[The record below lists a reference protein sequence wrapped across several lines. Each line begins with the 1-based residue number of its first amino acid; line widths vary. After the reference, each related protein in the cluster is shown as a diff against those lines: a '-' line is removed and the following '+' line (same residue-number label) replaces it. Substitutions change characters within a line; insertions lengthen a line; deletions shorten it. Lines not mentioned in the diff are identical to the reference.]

1 MPHPAKLDSLYD
13 TAKQLIRDT
22 KNPTISFLQRH
33 LLIGYNRAVNLIQAM
48 EGEIIAPRDQS
59 GRWKMLVGETYDT
72 RNEPYWA
79 GVNGWIWA
87 SDETSVE
94 QPHVF
99 ARCFSKRGI
108 AKARSEDSIMLP
120 GLIQH
125 GTVREYGRLDLSEP
139 RYFAIADGVSSSAA
153 PRMASSRL
161 LLRLHMLAHEAQA
174 NTSIFELL
182 QHLQKKF
189 AALGDTP
196 ENFGMAS
203 TLVGAR
209 LVGNTATIFNVGDS
223 RAYLLTNIA
232 DGRVN
237 VCQAKLLNRDHNL
250 TSQFITDSAYEEL
263 RVNIVTHTLQQ
274 GERLLLCSNG
284 LYEVLSDA
292 EIAELFIENSGKALI
307 KAYIASRRAGGRDD
321 FSVII
326 LETVKNSTE
335 ELSKCPCSCLPIDS
349 NNYIFKGNVNP
360 YF

>member
-1 MPHPAKLDSLYD
+1 MRLPTKLDPLYD
-13 TAKQLIRDT
+13 AAKQLILDT

-87 SDETSVE
+87 SDETPVE

-99 ARCFSKRGI
+99 VRCFSKRGI
-108 AKARSEDSIMLP
+108 AKVRSEDSIMLP

-161 LLRLHMLAHEAQA
+161 LSRLHMLAHEAQA
-174 NTSIFELL
+174 NTSISELL

-196 ENFGMAS
+196 ENFGMTS

-223 RAYLLTNIA
+223 RAYLLTKSQDDRAN
-232 DGRVN
+232 G
-237 VCQAKLLNRDHNL
+237 CQAKLLSRDHNL
-250 TSQFITDSAYEEL
+250 TSQFIADPAYDEL
-263 RVNIVTHTLQQ
+263 RINIVTHTLQQ

-284 LYEVLSDA
+284 R
-292 EIAELFIENSGKALI
+292 F
-307 KAYIASRRAGGRDD
+307 
-321 FSVII
+321 
-326 LETVKNSTE
+326 
-335 ELSKCPCSCLPIDS
+335 
-349 NNYIFKGNVNP
+349 
-360 YF
+360 

>member
-1 MPHPAKLDSLYD
+1 MPHLAKLDSLYD
-13 TAKQLIRDT
+13 TAKQLILET

-33 LLIGYNRAVNLIQAM
+33 LLIGYNRAVNLIQSM
-48 EGEIIAPRDQS
+48 EGDIVTPRDQS
-59 GRWKMLVGETYDT
+59 GCWKMLVGETYDT

-87 SDETSVE
+87 SDQTPVE

-99 ARCFSKRGI
+99 VRCFSKRGI
-108 AKARSEDSIMLP
+108 AMARSEDSIMLP

-161 LLRLHMLAHEAQA
+161 LSRLHMLAHEAQA
-174 NTSIFELL
+174 NASISELL

-196 ENFGMAS
+196 ENFSMAS

-209 LVGNTATIFNVGDS
+209 LVDNTATIFNVGDS
-223 RAYLLTNIA
+223 RAYLLTDSAN
-232 DGRVN
+232 G
-237 VCQAKLLNRDHNL
+237 CQAKLLTRDHNL
-250 TSQFITDSAYEEL
+250 TSQFIADTAYDEL
-263 RVNIVTHTLQQ
+263 HVNVVTHTLQQ

-284 LYEVLSDA
+284 LNEVLSDT
-292 EIAELFIENSGKALI
+292 EIAELFAENSGKALI
-307 KAYIASRRAGGRDD
+307 KAYIASRRAGGTDD
-321 FSVII
+321 FSVIVI
-326 LETVKNSTE
+326 EV
-335 ELSKCPCSCLPIDS
+335 
-349 NNYIFKGNVNP
+349 VNAHTH
-360 YF
+360 

>member
-1 MPHPAKLDSLYD
+1 MSHPAKLDSLYD
-13 TAKQLIRDT
+13 TAKQLILET

-87 SDETSVE
+87 GDETPVE

-99 ARCFSKRGI
+99 VRCFSKRGI

-161 LLRLHMLAHEAQA
+161 LLRLHMLAHEEQA
-174 NTSIFELL
+174 NTSISELL

-196 ENFGMAS
+196 ENFGMTS

-232 DGRVN
+232 DDRADG
-237 VCQAKLLNRDHNL
+237 CQAKLLSRDHNR
-250 TSQFITDSAYEEL
+250 TSQFTADPAYDEL
-263 RVNIVTHTLQQ
+263 NVNVVTHTLQH
-274 GERLLLCSNG
+274 GERLLLCSDG
-284 LYEVLSDA
+284 LNEVLSDV
-292 EIAELFIENSGKALI
+292 EIAELFTENSGKALI
-307 KAYIASRRAGGRDD
+307 KAYIASRRAGGTDD
-321 FSVII
+321 FSVIVI
-326 LETVKNSTE
+326 EV
-335 ELSKCPCSCLPIDS
+335 
-349 NNYIFKGNVNP
+349 VNADTH
-360 YF
+360 

>member
-13 TAKQLIRDT
+13 TAKQLILDT

-48 EGEIIAPRDQS
+48 EGEIIASRDQS

-87 SDETSVE
+87 SDETPVE

-99 ARCFSKRGI
+99 VRCFSKRGI

-161 LLRLHMLAHEAQA
+161 LSRLHMLAHEAQA
-174 NTSIFELL
+174 NTSISELL

-223 RAYLLTNIA
+223 RAYLLTNIEDDRA
-232 DGRVN
+232 NG
-237 VCQAKLLNRDHNL
+237 CQAKLLTRDHSVLSDMLDDGDITLEQAENAASIYRGL
-250 TSQFITDSAYEEL
+250 TSQFIADPAYDEL
-263 RVNIVTHTLQQ
+263 HVNVVTHTLQQ
-274 GERLLLCSNG
+274 GERLLLCSDG
-284 LYEVLSDA
+284 LNEVLSDTK
-292 EIAELFIENSGKALI
+292 IAELFTENSGKALI
-307 KAYIASRRAGGRDD
+307 KAYMASRRAGGRDD
-321 FSVII
+321 FSVIVI
-326 LETVKNSTE
+326 EV
-335 ELSKCPCSCLPIDS
+335 
-349 NNYIFKGNVNP
+349 VNADTH
-360 YF
+360 